1 MNLLTQ
7 LPRLQAAPVAKK
19 VSYQKRLQEFWQQ
32 LEPNSAAILVSNP
45 ERTRSNDTEHPF
57 RQSSDIVFL
66 NGFPE
71 PNCVLIVTKFDG
83 KQGVI
88 MLVQP
93 KDRARE
99 VWTGVREGVEGAR
112 KSYFAREAESI
123 EQFDEVIGKVLG
135 QAQNVYYRFGLN
147 EEFDDKFR
155 KLWQPGQKPLL
166 NPDRILH
173 EMRLFKDAEELK
185 LMRYAAS
192 VSAEAHKQAMR
203 ACKPKVSEKQLQA
216 VLEFVF
222 NAYGA
227 NGPAYNSIVAAGN
240 NAVILHYT
248 RNDSLVEAGD
258 LVLIDAACE
267 YGTIAGGYAAD
278 ITRTFPASG
287 KFTAAQKEVY
297 QLVLESQLAAIRT
310 AKPGV
315 KLINVHLAAS
325 RVLTRGLTK
334 MGILPAPSTSARK
347 PRAKADDESRKK
359 PLELRD
365 FFMHGTSHWLGLDVH
380 DVGAYDKDNP
390 GDRRGKKRR
399 ELEPGMIITVEP
411 GLYFDK
417 DDKRVP
423 ARYRG
428 IGIRI
433 EDDVLITES
442 GNEVLTAAVPKSV
455 EEIEALM
462 ASGR

>member
-7 LPRLQAAPVAKK
+7 LPRLQTAPLPKK
-19 VSYQKRLQEFWQQ
+19 VSYQKRLQEFWKQ
-32 LEPNSAAILVSNP
+32 LEPNSAAILVANP

-71 PNCVLIVTKFDG
+71 PNSVLIVTKFEG
-83 KQGVI
+83 KQGLI

-99 VWTGVREGVEGAR
+99 VWTGVREGVDGAV
-112 KSYFAREAESI
+112 KNYFAREANPI
-123 EQFDEVIGKVLG
+123 EDFEEVVGEVL
-135 QAQNVYYRFGLN
+135 AKAETVYYRFGVN
-147 EEFDDKFR
+147 QEFDEKFR
-155 KLWQPGQKPLL
+155 SLWQPRQKPLL
-166 NPDRILH
+166 NPEPILH

-185 LMRYAAS
+185 FMRYAAN
-192 VSAEAHKQAMR
+192 VSAEAHCQAMR
-203 ACKPKVSEKQLQA
+203 ACKPGVTEKQLQA
-216 VLEFVF
+216 VIEFVF
-222 NAYGA
+222 NAYGS
-227 NGPAYNSIVAAGN
+227 NGPAYNSIVATGN

-248 RNDSLVEAGD
+248 RNDAEVSAGD
-258 LVLIDAACE
+258 LVLIDAGCE

-278 ITRTFPASG
+278 ITRTFPATG
-287 KFTAAQKEVY
+287 KFSPAQREIY
-297 QLVLESQLAAIRT
+297 ELVLQSQLAAIK
-310 AKPGV
+310 AAQPGAQ
-315 KLINVHLAAS
+315 LINTHTAAS
-325 RVLTRGLTK
+325 RVLTRGLIK
-334 MGILPAPSTSARK
+334 LGILPASAARASRK
-347 PRAKADDESRKK
+347 NGDESGKKK

-399 ELEPGMIITVEP
+399 PLEPGMIITVEP

-433 EDDVLITES
+433 EDDVLITAS

-455 EEIEALM
+455 EDIESLM
-462 ASGR
+462 AS

>member
-7 LPRLQAAPVAKK
+7 LPLLQAAPKAKK
-19 VSYQKRLQEFWQQ
+19 VSYQRRLQHFWQE

-71 PNCVLIVTKFDG
+71 PHSVLIVTKFDS
-83 KQGVI
+83 KPDVI

-99 VWTGVREGVEGAR
+99 VWTGIREGVEGAR
-112 KSYFAREAESI
+112 NNYFAREAQPVE
-123 EQFDEVIGKVLG
+123 EFDTVVGEVLA
-135 QAQNVYYRFGLN
+135 QAEKVYYRFGLN
-147 EEFDDKFR
+147 EEFDEKFR

-185 LMRYAAS
+185 LMRYAGA

-203 ACKPKVSEKQLQA
+203 ACKPGVTEKQLQA

-222 NAYGA
+222 TAYGA
-227 NGPAYNSIVAAGN
+227 NGPAYNSIVATGN

-248 RNDSLVEAGD
+248 RNDAVVQDGD

-287 KFTAAQKEVY
+287 KFTPAQREIY
-297 QLVLESQLAAIRT
+297 QLVLDSQLAAIKA
-310 AKPGV
+310 AKPGTP
-315 KLINVHLAAS
+315 LIEVHQAAS
-325 RVLTRGLTK
+325 RVLNRGLVNL
-334 MGILPAPSTSARK
+334 GILPKGSSIRSK
-347 PRAKADDESRKK
+347 PAQTNGKKK

-399 ELEPGMIITVEP
+399 ELQPGMIITVEP

-433 EDDVLITES
+433 EDDVLITKE
-442 GNEVLTAAVPKSV
+442 GNEILTAAVPKSV
-455 EEIEALM
+455 QEIEKLM
-462 ASGR
+462 AEGK